1 MSTRALTP
9 GKEHPKLRPD
19 YGVVLIDVPQLFRA
33 GLALLID
40 GQRDMEVLV
49 DVGRADEA
57 LGDIRRIR
65 RRRGVVAVVGLS
77 LTGERDSFWL
87 IRSLREEF
95 PWMPIVASASHPTDH
110 AVSRALSAGADGFVD
125 KDSDPELFLDAV
137 RRIGQGETVL
147 AGVPEEW
154 ATTVTELQAL
164 GQAPSL
170 THREIEVLNVASE
183 GLTSRQIG
191 RRLGLQERT
200 VTTHLSRIYKKLG
213 ADSRVAAINQAAMWG
228 LISLGGESR

>member
-1 MSTRALTP
+1 MEIS
-9 GKEHPKLRPD
+9 KSRPRF
-19 YGVVLIDVPQLFRA
+19 GVALIDVPQLFRA
-33 GLALLID
+33 GLALLVD
-40 GQRDMEVLV
+40 GEPDMEVLV
-49 DVGRADEA
+49 DAGRADEA
-57 LGDIRRIR
+57 LDGLSRIR

-87 IRSLREEF
+87 IRSLREQF
-95 PWMPIVASASHPTDH
+95 PWMPILASASNPTDH

-125 KDSDPELFLDAV
+125 KDSAPNLFLDAV
-137 RRIGQGETVL
+137 RRTGQGESVL

-154 ATTVTELQAL
+154 GVSVTQLQAPAA
-164 GQAPSL
+164 APSL
-170 THREIEVLNVASE
+170 TLREIEVLNVASE

-213 ADSRVAAINQAAMWG
+213 AGSRVAAINRAAEWG
-228 LISLGGESR
+228 LVSR